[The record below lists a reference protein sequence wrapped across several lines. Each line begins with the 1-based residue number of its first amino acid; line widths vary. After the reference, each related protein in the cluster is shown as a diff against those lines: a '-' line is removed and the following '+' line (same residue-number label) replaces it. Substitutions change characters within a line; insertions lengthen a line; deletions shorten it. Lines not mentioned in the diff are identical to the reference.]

1 MNKPQQSP
9 RGASAGRPKML
20 PNDRGRGFGK
30 LDVTHLQRLAEFR
43 FQLRR
48 FLHVSQEAAERL
60 GLHNQQYQMLQC
72 VGGMPDGILP
82 TIANVAERML
92 LKHNSTVELVDRTI
106 EQGLLRRLGDEADH
120 RRILLRVTPQ
130 GERILATLAEFHT
143 RELEQSG
150 PELVRAL
157 DAIVHAARLASRQ
170 AARHASG
177 RVAGRA
183 TGHASGRGITTG
195 DRTKQRRNAAAQ

>member
-1 MNKPQQSP
+1 MNRPLQSR
-9 RGASAGRPKML
+9 RGASAGRPKIV
-20 PNDRGRGFGK
+20 PSDRGRGFGK

-72 VGGMPDGILP
+72 VGGMPDGTLP

-157 DAIVHAARLASRQ
+157 DAIVHAARQASRQ
-170 AARHASG
+170 AARHA
-177 RVAGRA
+177 
-183 TGHASGRGITTG
+183 TGHASGRGVTAG
-195 DRTKQRRNAAAQ
+195 DRTKHRRKAAAQ

>member
-1 MNKPQQSP
+1 MK
-9 RGASAGRPKML
+9 
-20 PNDRGRGFGK
+20 PNDRGRGDRR
-30 LDVTHLQRLAEFR
+30 LDMAHLQRLAEFR

-48 FLHVSQEAAERL
+48 FLHVSQAAAERV

-72 VGGMPDGILP
+72 VRGMPEGMLP
-82 TIANVAERML
+82 SIANVAERML

-157 DAIVHAARLASRQ
+157 DGIVHAARLATKRTTE
-170 AARHASG
+170 RTNGNASG
-177 RVAGRA
+177 AATRRTAPRPGRQGA
-183 TGHASGRGITTG
+183 TTSDRINQRGKAASR
-195 DRTKQRRNAAAQ
+195 

>member
-1 MNKPQQSP
+1 MK
-9 RGASAGRPKML
+9 
-20 PNDRGRGFGK
+20 PNDRGRGFRK
-30 LDVTHLQRLAEFR
+30 LDLAHLQRLAEFR

-48 FLHVSQEAAERL
+48 FLHVSQAAAERV

-72 VGGMPDGILP
+72 VRGMPEGIMP

-106 EQGLLRRLGDEADH
+106 EQGLLRRLSDEADH

-157 DAIVHAARLASRQ
+157 DAIVHAARGAKRNSTRQ
-170 AARHASG
+170 APRHANRRG
-177 RVAGRA
+177 A
-183 TGHASGRGITTG
+183 TTH
-195 DRTKQRRNAAAQ
+195 DRIKQRRKAASR

>member
-1 MNKPQQSP
+1 MSKPLQPP
-9 RGASAGRPKML
+9 RGASAGRPKMK
-20 PNDRGRGFGK
+20 PNDYGRGFRK

-48 FLHVSQEAAERL
+48 FLHVSQVAAERV

-72 VGGMPDGILP
+72 VGGMPEGTLP

-130 GERILATLAEFHT
+130 GEHILATLAEFHT

-157 DAIVHAARLASRQ
+157 DAIVHAARQASRQ
-170 AARHASG
+170 ATKPVAS
-177 RVAGRA
+177 RA
-183 TGHASGRGITTG
+183 TGQTSGRAVTTG
-195 DRTKQRRNAAAQ
+195 DRIKHRRKAAAR